1 MVKRQTIALLAAEE
15 EVPLVLTAVQ
25 QALVDAVA
33 NRMLP
38 AERNPVSPVGKPRAK
53 AVAGSGSRWR
63 RLTGTGR
70 TRGESDATGRVVSQ
84 SGHLSG

>member
-15 EVPLVLTAVQ
+15 QVPLVLTARQ

-38 AERNPVSPVGKPRAK
+38 AERSPVSPVGKPRAK
-53 AVAGSGSRWR
+53 ARVRIALR

>member
-15 EVPLVLTAVQ
+15 EVPLVLTAAAGAGGRGSEQDATSGTQSRIACRQTAREGRGGVRI
-25 QALVDAVA
+25 AL
-33 NRMLP
+33 
-38 AERNPVSPVGKPRAK
+38 
-53 AVAGSGSRWR
+53 R